1 MPLTSFI
8 ALKLWLNI
16 NIIHNAIKDCSKKC
30 FQKYIAVPTDN
41 NEEPIEVNEIGIV
54 VDDNMR
60 RNAIIVDV

>member
-1 MPLTSFI
+1 M
-8 ALKLWLNI
+8 
-16 NIIHNAIKDCSKKC
+16 C
-30 FQKYIAVPTDN
+30 FQKYIAVPTEN